1 MRRARV
7 LVGSLLVLVLL
18 AGAAIAFVAWR
29 EREARVW
36 TDGGAIRAQAK
47 HVSPRTM
54 LWTPPVALDAPINT
68 DTDEYEP
75 RTSGDGQWLFFVRG
89 RAALN
94 ADLYVAQR
102 TLEGWANP
110 QPLEGLNTAEFDEL
124 GPCPSFDG
132 RTLYFASNRD
142 GGEGGYDLWRTERQD
157 DDSWSTPVNLGPAVN
172 SPYDEYGPTLAPDG
186 VTLVYAS
193 NRPNATRAAEMTDT
207 GEPSWSATLRTNIER
222 APFDLYRITLDE
234 EGAAAEAIE
243 ALDSPFD
250 EGAPVFSPAGDFL
263 YFASN
268 RAGGAGGFDLYRARL
283 RDGGFDEPEPLGA
296 PINTARNEM
305 DPAVWQGG
313 FALVFSRET
322 EVGPERERTY
332 DLFESESREVYSE
345 RDPALAAIDWARWLP
360 ALWWLAAFIALLLL
374 LLFLWRQLHNQRL
387 SLLVRCLLASALL
400 HCLLLLLL
408 SVWQVTT
415 GLSDLWKSGNETRVA
430 LTAGASESSIIAQVR
445 GAMQMPVEL
454 PMLAVTTERPPTPL
468 VETTPAPERENLAP
482 SAAAAPTAREMTA
495 TAETPAE
502 AQPTMNNRPERTTD
516 LPPIES
522 AALRVESLAGPSA
535 QPIETAAE
543 SSLTVNAAEARD
555 ATVPRAAPNFD
566 SADDAPSPRIET
578 AVADEVSREPVEESR
593 EAMTVS
599 EPVES
604 SRATASAR
612 PEVTDDLPPVDE
624 PILLAAGGDEPL
636 PIPVEEARA
645 SSETAEPELESRI
658 ITPNATSD
666 QPSRLATRDDAAAD
680 NSPAEAARLE
690 TEVATNAEPAAA
702 SESVID
708 PTAPLESAAPNRS
721 RESQP
726 ARTLDELPVEPL
738 AELAQVSDLALPATG
753 ADENAPDP
761 TTEEAA
767 VVVTAPN
774 AASRDERAAIETVEA
789 PAAELPL
796 VVMNP
801 VDRADDAAPTLP
813 NASASARETAE
824 AQPTVA
830 PPTERTISDAALALD
845 ATPLD
850 EAMTLPDDAMNR
862 EALAQAN
869 DAASP
874 EVTAPSASTTDELAR
889 DPSLTAPTPDALPDR
904 TTVELAAVE
913 EQDAPTA
920 VVSPAMNP
928 SEADPIAPTQ
938 PRERTPDDLLL
949 VLEATA
955 LDDVPLPTETIAAY
969 SERLAPNR
977 LELVKQRGGSD
988 ATERAVNAALR
999 WLAEHQANDGSWSTR
1014 HFDDGCEECGGE
1026 GRYQTDVATT
1036 GLSLLAFLGAGHTHF
1051 SEGAYRDGVQ
1061 RAINWLR
1068 ARQRGNGDLRA
1079 GETMYSHGIAT
1090 IALSEAYGM
1099 TRDETLRPVVERA
1112 VRFIVDAR
1120 HQDSGGWRYEP
1131 GQFGDTSVFGWQVM
1145 ALISAQRAG
1154 IEIPLDA
1161 NAHARRWL
1169 DRVAHERFPGRYAY
1183 QPGQPFSPAMTAE
1196 AMYCQQLLGRAPDE
1210 PRMIESADYIVE
1222 NLPEWDRRASTYYW
1236 YYATLALYQHG
1247 GESWSTWNEQLT
1259 ATLLANQRTDG
1270 PAAGSWDPIDRWAV
1284 IGGRVYQTAL
1294 AALMLEVY
1302 YRYLPLY
1309 GPTLRDQRSGN
1320 P

>member
-36 TDGGAIRAQAK
+36 TDGGTIRTQAK
-47 HVSPRTM
+47 HVSPRSV

-102 TLEGWANP
+102 TLDGWANP

-132 RTLYFASNRD
+132 RVLYFASNRD
-142 GGEGGYDLWRTERQD
+142 GGEGGYDLWRAERQD
-157 DDSWSTPVNLGPAVN
+157 DGSWSTPVNLGPTVN

-193 NRPNATRAAEMTDT
+193 NRPNASRAVETTDT
-207 GEPSWSATLRTNIER
+207 GEPTWSATLRTNIER
-222 APFDLYRITLDE
+222 APFDLYAVSMDDE
-234 EGAAAEAIE
+234 NATATTID

-268 RAGGAGGFDLYRARL
+268 REGGAGGFDLYRARV
-283 RDGGFDEPEPLGA
+283 RDGDFDEPESLGA
-296 PINTARNEM
+296 PINTVRNEM

-345 RDPALAAIDWARWLP
+345 RDPSLAAIDWARWLP
-360 ALWWLAAFIALLLL
+360 ALWWLLAFLSLLLL

-430 LTAGASESSIIAQVR
+430 LTAGASESSIVAQVR

-468 VETTPAPERENLAP
+468 VETTPAPERANLAP
-482 SAAAAPTAREMTA
+482 SATAAPTAREVMTTA
-495 TAETPAE
+495 TTPAE
-502 AQPTMNNRPERTTD
+502 AQPTANDRPERTVE

-522 AALRVESLAGPSA
+522 AALSIESLAGPSA

-555 ATVPRAAPNFD
+555 ASVPRAAPVVEA
-566 SADDAPSPRIET
+566 SDDAPSPLIET
-578 AVADEVSREPVEESR
+578 AVNDDASREPIQ
-593 EAMTVS
+593 EARDTTAPS
-599 EPVES
+599 QPVES
-604 SRATASAR
+604 LGAAPSAR
-612 PEVTDDLPPVDE
+612 PEVIDDLPPIDE

-636 PIPVEEARA
+636 PIPVEDPRA
-645 SSETAEPELESRI
+645 MSDSAEPELESQI
-658 ITPNATSD
+658 ITPNAAND
-666 QPSRLATRDDAAAD
+666 QPARLLTRDDDAAND
-680 NSPAEAARLE
+680 PPVEAVRIE
-690 TEVATNAEPAAA
+690 TDVATATEPAATA
-702 SESVID
+702 ESIID
-708 PTAPLESAAPNRS
+708 SSAPIASAAPDRTRS
-721 RESQP
+721 PQP
-726 ARTLDELPVEPL
+726 ARSLDDLPAEPL
-738 AELAQVSDLALPATG
+738 PELAHADDLALPESGATDTP
-753 ADENAPDP
+753 ADLTA
-761 TTEEAA
+761 EEST

-774 AASRDERAAIETVEA
+774 AAARDERAAREPVESPVADAPLVALSPMERADAVA
-789 PAAELPL
+789 PATMESAE
-796 VVMNP
+796 VS
-801 VDRADDAAPTLP
+801 REAAD
-813 NASASARETAE
+813 
-824 AQPTVA
+824 AQPTVTA
-830 PPTERTISDAALALD
+830 PTERTASDAALALD
-845 ATPLD
+845 AMPLD
-850 EAMTLPDDAMNR
+850 DVMPLPDDASNR
-862 EALAQAN
+862 EALAQAD
-869 DAASP
+869 DAATINI
-874 EVTAPSASTTDELAR
+874 TAPSASALQDVAR
-889 DPSLTAPTPDALPDR
+889 DPSLTSPEHDAPPER
-904 TTVELAAVE
+904 TTVEVTTADADE
-913 EQDAPTA
+913 APTA
-920 VVSPAMNP
+920 LLVLEEDPA
-928 SEADPIAPTQ
+928 STDAVAPIE
-938 PRERTPDDLLL
+938 PRDRAPDDLLL
-949 VLEATA
+949 A
-955 LDDVPLPTETIAAY
+955 LDAMPLDEVPLPTEAIAAY

-999 WLAEHQANDGSWSTR
+999 WLADHQANDGSWSTR

-1051 SEGAYRDGVQ
+1051 SESAYRDGVQ
-1061 RAINWLR
+1061 RAIDWLR

-1099 TRDETLRPVVERA
+1099 TRDEALRPVVERA

-1120 HQDSGGWRYEP
+1120 HDDSGGWRYEP

-1196 AMYCQQLLGRAPDE
+1196 AMFCQQLLGRRSDE
-1210 PRMIESADYIVE
+1210 PRMIESAEYIVE

-1247 GESWSTWNEQLT
+1247 GESWSTWNDQLT
-1259 ATLLANQRTDG
+1259 ATLLANQRMEG
-1270 PAAGSWDPIDRWAV
+1270 PAAGSWDLIDRWAV